1 MSKASSAAIGA
12 AIVTLCLTVTIVVVF
27 GFTKWMS
34 KPYVP
39 YTEIVYCD
47 GEEIA
52 IITAQTKLSAA
63 HPHVD
68 GDWLV
73 WYKGKWR
80 SQIRISHCQSVIIQP
95 ARPVTE

>member
-1 MSKASSAAIGA
+1 MSKASEAAIGA
-12 AIVTLCLTVTIVVVF
+12 AIVTLCAVVAI
-27 GFTKWMS
+27 GAIYSFTKWGYE
-34 KPYVP
+34 PYVP
-39 YTEIVYCD
+39 YTEVIFCD

-73 WYKGKWR
+73 WYEGKAR
-80 SQIRISHCQSVIIQP
+80 TQIQISHCQSVTIQP
-95 ARPVTE
+95 ARPITE

>member
-1 MSKASSAAIGA
+1 MSKASSAAMGA
-12 AIVTLCLTVTIVVVF
+12 AIVTLCATIAL
-27 GFTKWMS
+27 GAAYALYE
-34 KPYVP
+34 PYVP

-68 GDWLV
+68 GDWVV

-80 SQIRISHCQSVIIQP
+80 SQIRISHCQSVII
-95 ARPVTE
+95 RPVPVAK

>member
-1 MSKASSAAIGA
+1 MSRASSAAIGA
-12 AIVTLCLTVTIVVVF
+12 AIVTLCVVVTLGVVYAAF
-27 GFTKWMS
+27 KWGY
-34 KPYVP
+34 KDYVP

-80 SQIRISHCQSVIIQP
+80 SQVRISQCQSVTIQP
-95 ARPVTE
+95 ARPITE